1 MTIDKSCRL
10 LYILL
15 VIFLHT
21 KQSGKICTVKRI
33 GEEKMKKQT
42 GENTVRTGLNTL

>member
-33 GEEKMKKQT
+33 GEEKMKKTDRREHGIGQA
-42 GENTVRTGLNTL
+42 